1 MVEMLPDI
9 LKNLWTNKDKKS
21 ARKMK
26 QERLAE
32 LQSNENSWKTCL
44 VI

>member
-21 ARKMK
+21 ARKKWSKNDSPNYNLMK
-26 QERLAE
+26 IHEKPE
-32 LQSNENSWKTCL
+32 
-44 VI
+44 